1 MYHDHSDQS
10 LCTGEDGKWAG
21 LGSQT
26 WNTQSVLQNSEM
38 WNTRPDFLDCVSL
51 GKDIHT
57 DSFDYFYLA
66 FPWIYITLLTLIVN
80 EICFLWLKQRDN
92 VDMVSCSRC
101 LPYSPCT
108 HEYPRKNCNF
118 FPWNMSFNILLD
130 DLSFNILLDDLKCLK
145 AQLQSLLFIVNHNSI
160 QNYLK
165 DRTLVM
171 SVGIYIKYINWN
183 GATRTLCVAPFTAG
197 DIGLYKYGGKERWGP
212 AYTHYSLLAE
222 CEYHVIS

>member
-1 MYHDHSDQS
+1 MYHANFEQS

-26 WNTQSVLQNSEM
+26 WNTQSVLQNCEM

-51 GKDIHT
+51 GTDSHT
-57 DSFDYFYLA
+57 DSFVYFYLA
-66 FPWIYITLLTLIVN
+66 SPWIYITLLTLIVN

-92 VDMVSCSRC
+92 IDMVSCSRC

-108 HEYPRKNCNF
+108 HEYAHKNCNF
-118 FPWNMSFNILLD
+118 FPWNMSINI
-130 DLSFNILLDDLKCLK
+130 FLDDLKYLK
-145 AQLQSLLFIVNHNSI
+145 AQLQSLLFIVNHG

-171 SVGIYIKYINWN
+171 SMGIYTKYIDWN
-183 GATRTLCVAPFTAG
+183 GATQTLCVAPLTAR
-197 DIGLYKYGGKERWGP
+197 DTGLYKCGGKESWGP
-212 AYTHYSLLAE
+212 AHTHFSLLAE
-222 CEYHVIS
+222 CECHVIS